1 MIKPINIEA
10 LSKWVGHIPADV
22 VEEMDQ
28 VAPML
33 RKLGYDPSGTPNYG
47 EPDSFVMENM
57 HELNRNRDNWINK
70 EEQMKEQRSKL
81 RERIMTSSAQKKKS
95 SEPPASSD
103 ASI

>member
-22 VEEMDQ
+22 AEEMDSI
-28 VAPML
+28 APML
-33 RKLGYDPSGTPNYG
+33 SKLGYDPTGTPNYG
-47 EPDSFVMENM
+47 EPDSFVMQNM
-57 HELNRNRDNWINK
+57 HELDKNRDNWINK
-70 EEQMKEQRSKL
+70 EERMKEQRSKL

-103 ASI
+103 SI